1 MILLRSFPLSLSIF
15 WRFLLVLPLWTVF
28 YLVITTFSV
37 FGSLMLIGSNL
48 IVTIFAMIVIPFVM
62 TAIVYIISMH
72 PYLIGIRI
80 GLRVLGFRT
89 DPSQKRLLIGATGY
103 GLLEAIVAFIFTSI
117 LFAGSLILLR
127 SEVGLLAAL
136 QVDPTVDPIATL
148 SRELAFGAMTVLSFL
163 SAVAVMALRAAIL
176 PALANFAAGRS
187 PNGVSYS
194 SVDGF
199 GANFGMMM
207 ALLLMITAISA
218 VIIPF
223 AGDAF
228 EYLGLTNV
236 LTNELGDIVLFVFG
250 DKDVSFTMLHAFM
263 VATAILVSIW
273 LFCLQCA
280 GAALSYA
287 SRAEQSVSR
296 REVAVQAQQ
305 ARSEDIGEL
314 LRSRMPKHPK

>member
-1 MILLRSFPLSLSIF
+1 
-15 WRFLLVLPLWTVF
+15 
-28 YLVITTFSV
+28 
-37 FGSLMLIGSNL
+37 MLIGSNL
-48 IVTIFAMIVIPFVM
+48 FVTLLAMIVIPFAI

-127 SEVGLLAAL
+127 SEVGLLTAL

-148 SRELAFGAMTVLSFL
+148 SRELAFGAITVLSFL

-194 SVDGF
+194 SIDGF
-199 GANFGMMM
+199 GSNLITMM
-207 ALLLMITAISA
+207 ALLLMITGISA

-228 EYLGLTNV
+228 GYLGLTNV
-236 LTNELGDIVLFVFG
+236 LTNELGDIVLFVFD

-263 VATAILVSIW
+263 VAAAILVSIW

-287 SRAEQSVSR
+287 SRAAQSAASR
-296 REVAVQAQQ
+296 NAAVEAQH
-305 ARSEDIGEL
+305 ARSEDIGAL
-314 LRSRMPKHPK
+314 LRSRMQKHQK